1 MDNNKATIRFEDHY
15 IDCPIMQGKRCAA
28 CCVYFDRYKG
38 CRRHCA
44 SLNQHLKTS
53 PTFME
58 EVTQYYET
66 KKSNSK
72 KETEGETKFFGQFLP
87 SPELNCPY
95 CKFIAKSARG
105 LRVHLRRTHGKKEKN
120 HL

>member
-1 MDNNKATIRFEDHY
+1 MEDTTLKFEEHY
-15 IDCPIMQGKRCAA
+15 IACPLTSGTRCAA

-44 SLNQHLKTS
+44 SLNQHLKAN
-53 PTFME
+53 PTLIE
-58 EVTQYYET
+58 EVTKYYER
-66 KKSNSK
+66 KKSDKPSDTSN
-72 KETEGETKFFGQFLP
+72 KFFGQFLP

-105 LRVHLRRTHGKKEKN
+105 LRVHLRRTHNKKS
-120 HL
+120 L